1 MIHHKHLLLLGLSF
15 VLYVSCSKS
24 LTDLGYESRAI
35 NTSVHVENQFLRSL
49 NTSVYTENY
58 GSFKYSIPT
67 FYSYSGGY
75 VTHNRSYNIYNVIAD
90 EDIDNIFKVYVSL
103 RMDVLRDFY
112 SNMSARYFDK
122 KTFDKEYLSL
132 CSPSVWQYASDYAA
146 SNNAGDIG
154 GWQIF
159 KPYPGLD
166 APEAKYKITYE
177 GEDWFEVVPVG
188 DNEKVRLKV
197 VLAGKAMHPVI
208 VEVDNP
214 HFGVNATTDSN
225 ADVGK
230 GYEYKQQWNRN
241 GNMTLQRSRAYFDW
255 LTSTISS
262 NCRTK
267 ERNYVTEASFIDFFN
282 RTVQNR
288 QQLLDNFYKDLSSKD
303 FNRNKFSHKYNSWIY
318 ADVEKAMY
326 GKKQDNDNALGKWQA
341 FDSNT
346 DEKEI
351 SYEGNNWFRLAE
363 KMDTANV
370 VHVQMVY
377 CGKKM
382 QPMVVGLKNPFSG
395 VDVGKDLDTDRYT
408 SRGWPWVNR

>member
-1 MIHHKHLLLLGLSF
+1 MKKNVLISVGVIALLC
-15 VLYVSCSKS
+15 SCSKS

-90 EDIDNIFKVYVSL
+90 EDINNIFKVYVSL

-112 SNMSARYFDK
+112 SNMSARYFSK
-122 KTFDKEYLSL
+122 KAFDKEYLSL

-166 APEAKYKITYE
+166 APEAKYQITYE

-255 LTSTISS
+255 LTSVIST

-267 ERNYVTEASFIDFFN
+267 ERNFVTEAYMIDFFN
-282 RTVQNR
+282 RAVQKR
-288 QQLLDNFYKDLSSKD
+288 LQLLDGFYKDLSSKE
-303 FNRNKFSHKYNSWIY
+303 FNKKKISGKYNSWIY
-318 ADVEKAMY
+318 ADVEKAMHAKTQ
-326 GKKQDNDNALGKWQA
+326 GNDNALGKWQA

-346 DEKEI
+346 DEKDI
-351 SYEGNNWFRLAE
+351 SYEGNNWFRIAE

-377 CGKKM
+377 CGKNM

-408 SRGWPWVNR
+408 SRGWPWVTPH